1 MIWAKDWLAFANF
14 DNTGQQLII
23 DLNLAQNGTYGQI
36 IAMWVGM
43 DYESD
48 TVAISCSFMKFYQKI
63 IAIL

>member
-1 MIWAKDWLAFANF
+1 MILAKDWLAFANF

-43 DYESD
+43 DY
-48 TVAISCSFMKFYQKI
+48 VWLFYVH
-63 IAIL
+63 L